1 MKAVHASHIK
11 TTHQSLILT
20 FLTLTHTLTE
30 THRQSSQP
38 TVSLRDVGSSVVIT
52 HCGKSAATDSNQS
65 E

>member
-20 FLTLTHTLTE
+20 FLTLTHTDRDTQAKL
-30 THRQSSQP
+30 
-38 TVSLRDVGSSVVIT
+38 SLRDVGSSVVIT